1 MSLNTPCKLG
11 GLLAGLFLM
20 GSAGADVTVVSWGGV
35 FQDAQRQV
43 FFDPLRAQGLK
54 LKEDSWDG
62 GIGILRSKIQAGDS
76 NWDLV
81 QVEPEELVLGCEE
94 GLFEPLDY
102 SRIGDESQFITGA
115 TSECGLGAN
124 VYSIVIAYDGDKLAD
139 GPKSWAD
146 FWDLKKFP
154 GKRALR
160 QGPKMNLEFAL
171 MADGVP
177 PEKVYELLRTPA
189 GVDRAFA
196 KLDQIKSSVVW
207 WSAGNQPMQLLGS
220 GEVAMT
226 TTYNGRVFASNESD
240 ERNFRVVWNGGVF
253 MVDNWVMLK
262 GSRNQDDAY
271 RFLSYFADAKHQALF
286 PAKIRYGVPNKNA
299 NALIPAAVQA
309 ELPTSPSALAQ
320 SVPFD
325 AEFWLENID
334 SLTERFSAWSAK

>member
-1 MSLNTPCKLG
+1 MSLNAPCKLG
-11 GLLAGLFLM
+11 GLLAGLLLM
-20 GSAGADVTVVSWGGV
+20 GNASAEVTVVSWGGV

-43 FFDPLRAQGLK
+43 FFEPLRAQGLK

-94 GLFEPLDY
+94 GLFEPLDW
-102 SRIGDESQFITGA
+102 SRIGDREQFITGA
-115 TSECGLGAN
+115 SSECGLGAN
-124 VYSIVIAYDGDKLAD
+124 VYSIVIAYDSDRLAEA
-139 GPKSWAD
+139 PKSWAD
-146 FWDLKKFP
+146 FWDVQKYP

-177 PEKVYELLRTPA
+177 ADQVYQVLRTPQ

-196 KLDQIKSSVVW
+196 KLDQIKANVVW

-220 GEVAMT
+220 NEVVMT
-226 TTYNGRVFASNESD
+226 TTYNGRVFATNESD
-240 ERNFRVVWNGGVF
+240 RRNFRVVWNGSIF
-253 MVDNWVMLK
+253 MVDNWVLLK
-262 GSRNQDDAY
+262 GSHEQADAY
-271 RFLSYFADAKHQALF
+271 RFLNYFADASNQARF
-286 PAKIRYGVPNKNA
+286 PAKIRYGVPNRNA
-299 NALIPAAVQA
+299 NALITPAVQA

-325 AEFWLENID
+325 AQFWLDNID

>member
-1 MSLNTPCKLG
+1 MSLNAPCTLG
-11 GLLAGLFLM
+11 GLLAGLLLM
-20 GSAGADVTVVSWGGV
+20 GNASADVTVVSWGGV
-35 FQDAQRQV
+35 FQDAQREV

-62 GIGILRSKIQAGDS
+62 GIGILRSKIQAGDG

-94 GLFEPLDY
+94 GLFEPLDW
-102 SRIGDESQFITGA
+102 SRIGDREPFITGA

-124 VYSIVIAYDGDKLAD
+124 VYSIVIAYDSDRLAEA
-139 GPKSWAD
+139 PKSWAD

-177 PEKVYELLRTPA
+177 PEQVYQVLRTPQ

-220 GEVAMT
+220 GEVVMT
-226 TTYNGRVFASNESD
+226 TTYNGRVFATNDSD
-240 ERNFRVVWNGGVF
+240 QRNFRVVWNGSIF
-253 MVDNWVMLK
+253 MVDNWVLLK

-271 RFLSYFADAKHQALF
+271 RFLHYFADAANQARF
-286 PAKIRYGVPNKNA
+286 PAKIRYGVPNRNA
-299 NALIPAAVQA
+299 NTLITPAVQA

-325 AEFWLENID
+325 AQFWLENID